1 MREARCTKRK
11 TVYFHNA
18 INKYGEINFSFEE
31 IDSAETI
38 KELNEKEQY
47 WIRFYH
53 STDKNYGYNLDSG
66 GLNGGE
72 KSEETKKKIGE
83 TTKAKWKNPIIAE
96 KMLNG
101 LRKGVETQK
110 SKSPKIKTFIC
121 ASCGKNITVPA
132 YEISKRKYCS
142 NQCVAN
148 DNRWKKGVEEAAKMT
163 HQRNIIKKVM
173 IKEDI
178 VDWVGNNKELVLNC
192 PKNKIRNTLS
202 GLINMVEEK
211 YGIKDFRS
219 IFSCFDNVTNMKTSL
234 QELQNII
241 PKENVC

>member
-1 MREARCTKRK
+1 
-11 TVYFHNA
+11 
-18 INKYGEINFSFEE
+18 
-31 IDSAETI
+31 
-38 KELNEKEQY
+38 
-47 WIRFYH
+47 
-53 STDKNYGYNLDSG
+53 
-66 GLNGGE
+66 
-72 KSEETKKKIGE
+72 
-83 TTKAKWKNPIIAE
+83 
-96 KMLNG
+96 MLNG
-101 LRKGVETQK
+101 LRKGVETQR

-148 DNRWKKGVEEAAKMT
+148 DNRWKKGVEKAAKIT
-163 HQRNIIKKVM
+163 HQRNIIKKTM

-202 GLINMVEEK
+202 GLINMIEEK
-211 YGIKDFRS
+211 YGIKDFIS
-219 IFSCFDNVTNMKTSL
+219 IFSCFDNVTNMKTFL
-234 QELQNII
+234 QELQSII